1 MKPIHRLHLFLFA
14 KCTLIAVLCALAVT
28 TGLLA
33 QMRPQAQIASGVP
46 PVGQGIVFL
55 VRHAE
60 RGPAMSGSR
69 AEPGLS
75 EPGRARAI
83 SLATLLKD
91 ASITAIF
98 TAESKPARETAA
110 PLANSLGIAPTAV
123 RSNDLKGLIPRL
135 RRTAGNVLV
144 VGHSE
149 TLPDVMSEL
158 SLSRVYVGD
167 DDYDNLFI
175 VMPGTASGP
184 PRMIRLHYR

>member
-1 MKPIHRLHLFLFA
+1 MKSIHRLHLLLFA
-14 KCTLIAVLCALAVT
+14 KCTLIVVLCALAVT

-60 RGPAMSGSR
+60 RAQSMSSSGADS
-69 AEPGLS
+69 GLS
-75 EPGRARAI
+75 DVGRARAI

-91 ASITAIF
+91 AGIIAIF
-98 TAESKPARETAA
+98 TTEFKRARETAA

-135 RRTAGNVLV
+135 RRTTGNVLV
-144 VGHSE
+144 VGHSD
-149 TLPDVMSEL
+149 TLPEVMTDL
-158 SLSRVYVGD
+158 GLSRVYVGE

-175 VMPGTASGP
+175 VMPGTANGP